1 MKLQVRIIAPVVL
14 AIICAGT
21 LATFLWWQLS
31 QSTLLLQ
38 RSASEQEVT
47 IDTNSDVISTTV
59 LTDPRDQALFHLR
72 QGDMLAVRNEW
83 AGAAAQYEQAVE
95 AGGGLPALRKMAQAQ
110 LQRRDMKGV
119 QETIKK
125 MKKEGARAED
135 LLLLES
141 IVALRKGELVQT
153 KSLLENADDSPQ
165 KEYGLSLLSIIE
177 GNHTAAREHL
187 DNVINGWEPVLRT
200 YARTLVAA
208 YQEFELFSES
218 QNIHLVTLLS
228 RALAQVQECELAL
241 PLLIQVTQTKGDYR
255 DAWIVQ
261 GYCELSTE
269 RPEQALASL
278 EQAYNIDP
286 QKPEVQYFLGRA
298 YEETGDLAN
307 ANTFFRY
314 ALANGFRPESEIR
327 RSIAKIEYS
336 IGNVSEAL
344 QQYEVLTSL
353 PDASLESFHGYIT
366 TSVEAG
372 KTEEAFYMAQK
383 AVEKYPDDPSAYELL
398 GWAAMEADKIEESR
412 EALETALEMSPFLEG
427 AKDKLKQLDD

>member
-1 MKLQVRIIAPVVL
+1 
-14 AIICAGT
+14 
-21 LATFLWWQLS
+21 
-31 QSTLLLQ
+31 
-38 RSASEQEVT
+38 
-47 IDTNSDVISTTV
+47 
-59 LTDPRDQALFHLR
+59 
-72 QGDMLAVRNEW
+72 
-83 AGAAAQYEQAVE
+83 
-95 AGGGLPALRKMAQAQ
+95 
-110 LQRRDMKGV
+110 
-119 QETIKK
+119 
-125 MKKEGARAED
+125 
-135 LLLLES
+135 
-141 IVALRKGELVQT
+141 
-153 KSLLENADDSPQ
+153 LLENADDSPQ

-398 GWAAMEADKIEESR
+398 GWAAMEADKIEEAR